1 MPVGQLNIYHDS
13 DMRDFTAR
21 PLVNKYIIPTT
32 WMDTGIGGYGST
44 EFGDLE
50 VNYEGY
56 VMNGLNHMNPGNFSS
71 KGTRSMRPNFKND
84 SNKGKAVA
92 ARLGIIPSI
101 NTGVGIST
109 YQAQSKQSMVALDW
123 NYNIGKFGLKGEY
136 ATYSDGYNN
145 DANGF
150 NFEGKINIA
159 PMIGISNEL
168 NALAR
173 YEEVDLVAGNSNQ
186 GKLTRSSIGLN
197 YRPMPSFVYKVE
209 YSINDSQ
216 TKDKDNTL
224 MASVAVGF

>member
-1 MPVGQLNIYHDS
+1 
-13 DMRDFTAR
+13 MRDFTAR

-168 NALAR
+168 NAP
-173 YEEVDLVAGNSNQ
+173 LVTK
-186 GKLTRSSIGLN
+186 KLI
-197 YRPMPSFVYKVE
+197 
-209 YSINDSQ
+209 
-216 TKDKDNTL
+216 
-224 MASVAVGF
+224 